1 MPSRRAFSEA
11 QAERK
16 KGCPAKTSVGSVI
29 AAEIQWNRSRVASSA
44 PDQTAKDR
52 IMTFIIAKAATP
64 SRISNSRPA
73 RSVAV
78 VDRRPGSSSCAGNP
92 APFSASINVS
102 AVTEG
107 AAATE
112 TRFCV
117 RLTRADFT
125 PGMAFSVRST
135 SEMHTA
141 QCAVGS
147 DRMMPASRSA
157 RFAAMDSA
165 EGAATQAG
173 QAEIFVA
180 EVDISL
186 SRKDRASGGTV
197 CRHPKTPQAGSSTCP
212 APGARRR
219 HSHRSHS

>member
-44 PDQTAKDR
+44 PDQTAKDSS
-52 IMTFIIAKAATP
+52 MTFIIANPATP
-64 SRISNSRPA
+64 SRISRSRPA

-78 VDRRPGSSSCAGNP
+78 VDRRPGSSSCAGKP
-92 APFSASINVS
+92 APFSAAIRSS
-102 AVTEG
+102 TFTEG

-135 SEMHTA
+135 SEMQTA

-147 DRMMPASRSA
+147 DSMMPASRSA

-180 EVDISL
+180 AVDISP
-186 SRKDRASGGTV
+186 SRKDQAAGEIACHR
-197 CRHPKTPQAGSSTCP
+197 PKTPQAGSSTCR
-212 APGARRR
+212 APGGRRR